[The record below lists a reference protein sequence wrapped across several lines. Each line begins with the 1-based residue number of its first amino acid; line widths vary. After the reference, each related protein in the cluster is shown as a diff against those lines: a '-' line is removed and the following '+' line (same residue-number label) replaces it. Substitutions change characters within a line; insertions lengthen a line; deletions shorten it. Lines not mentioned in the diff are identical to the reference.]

1 MDQDAI
7 RAAVRDRYGRIA
19 EGAEEGCC
27 GPTCCGDTEK
37 SSSATSPDTSA
48 DESPE
53 TSPVTSAE
61 TSPVTHR
68 GTSLQTVPSTD
79 LGNDEAQLGLIPKGA
94 ALALGSGTPL
104 AYPDLQAGETVLD
117 LGSGAGIDAFLASE
131 RVGPSGE
138 VIGVDMTPE
147 MVTRARANAR
157 RGGYTNVDFRLG
169 EIESL
174 PVADATVDVIIS
186 NCVLNL
192 SPERDRVLAEALRV
206 LKPGGRLV
214 ISDLVCDV
222 AVPAQLR
229 EKAEEVAA
237 CLPVEREHYAS
248 QLSAAGLVDVTIS
261 AGQPYPRGAPSS
273 TPTAEKLA
281 TEDPGLAPSLE
292 AFANSVSGVIIEGRR
307 AG

>member
-27 GPTCCGDTEK
+27 GPTCCGGSEK

-48 DESPE
+48 DASPETPPE
-53 TSPVTSAE
+53 TSPVTSLE
-61 TSPVTHR
+61 T
-68 GTSLQTVPSTD
+68 LPSTA
-79 LGNDEAQLGLIPKGA
+79 LGYDKEQLGRIPKGA
-94 ALALGSGTPL
+94 DLGLGSGTPV
-104 AYPDLQAGETVLD
+104 AYAEVQAGETVLD

-131 RVGPSGE
+131 RVGPSGK

-222 AVPAQLR
+222 AVPARLR
-229 EKAEEVAA
+229 EKAEAVTA

-248 QLSAAGLVDVTIS
+248 QLSSAGFVDVTIS
-261 AGQPYPRGAPSS
+261 AGQPYPREASSS
-273 TPTAEKLA
+273 TPIAKKLA
-281 TEDPGLAPSLE
+281 AEDPGLAPSLE

>member
-37 SSSATSPDTSA
+37 SSSATSPA
-48 DESPE
+48 
-53 TSPVTSAE
+53 
-61 TSPVTHR
+61 
-68 GTSLQTVPSTD
+68 TSLGTLPSTA
-79 LGNDEAQLGLIPKGA
+79 LGYDEEQLGRIPKGA
-94 ALALGSGTPL
+94 DLGLGSGTPV
-104 AYPDLQAGETVLD
+104 AYAEIQAGETVLD

-131 RVGPSGE
+131 RVGPSGK

-174 PVADATVDVIIS
+174 PVADSTVDVIIS

-192 SPERDRVLAEALRV
+192 SPERDRVLAEAVRV

-222 AVPAQLR
+222 AVPARLR
-229 EKAEEVAA
+229 EKAEAVTA
-237 CLPVEREHYAS
+237 CLPVEREHYAG
-248 QLSAAGLVDVTIS
+248 QLSSAGFVDVTIS
-261 AGQPYPRGAPSS
+261 AGQPYPREASSS
-273 TPTAEKLA
+273 TPIAEKLA
-281 TEDPGLAPSLE
+281 AEDPRLASSLE
-292 AFANSVSGVIIEGRR
+292 AFANSVSGVIIAGRR

>member
-61 TSPVTHR
+61 TSPVTSPA
-68 GTSLQTVPSTD
+68 TSLETLPSTA
-79 LGNDEAQLGLIPKGA
+79 LGYDKEQLGRIPKGA
-94 ALALGSGTPL
+94 DLGLGSGTPV
-104 AYPDLQAGETVLD
+104 AYAEIQAGETVLD

-131 RVGPSGE
+131 RVGPSGK

-222 AVPAQLR
+222 AVPARLR
-229 EKAEEVAA
+229 EKAEAVTA

-248 QLSAAGLVDVTIS
+248 QLRAAGFVDVTITT
-261 AGQPYPRGAPSS
+261 GQPYPREASSS
-273 TPTAEKLA
+273 TPIAKELA
-281 TEDPGLAPSLE
+281 AEDPGLAPSLE
-292 AFANSVSGVIIEGRR
+292 AFATSVSGVIVEGRR

>member
-37 SSSATSPDTSA
+37 SSSATSPA
-48 DESPE
+48 
-53 TSPVTSAE
+53 
-61 TSPVTHR
+61 
-68 GTSLQTVPSTD
+68 TSLETLPSTA
-79 LGNDEAQLGLIPKGA
+79 LGYDEEQLGRIPKGA
-94 ALALGSGTPL
+94 DLGLGSGTPV
-104 AYPDLQAGETVLD
+104 AYAEIQAGETVLD

-131 RVGPSGE
+131 RVGPSGK

-174 PVADATVDVIIS
+174 PVADSTVDVIIS

-192 SPERDRVLAEALRV
+192 SPERDRVLAEAVRV

-222 AVPAQLR
+222 AVPARLR
-229 EKAEEVAA
+229 EKAEAVTA
-237 CLPVEREHYAS
+237 CLPVEREHYAG
-248 QLSAAGLVDVTIS
+248 QLSSAGFVDVTIS
-261 AGQPYPRGAPSS
+261 AGQPYPREASSS
-273 TPTAEKLA
+273 TPTAEKPA

-292 AFANSVSGVIIEGRR
+292 AFANAVSGVIIEGRR